1 MTSRQIRQLLERGRV
16 LQHPCDVDL
25 LLFFY
30 RHPQSLLTSDQLATF
45 VGYGVSQ
52 IAKSLE
58 SFTAAGIIER
68 SQNPTHHARMYRL
81 VRGTPDS
88 WVPSLVKIATTRRG
102 RQDVMQV
109 LKDARTTEESEGA
122 APPGARLMPQGERKV
137 AYAS

>member
-1 MTSRQIRQLLERGRV
+1 MTARQIRQLLERGRV

-30 RHPQSLLTSDQLATF
+30 RHPQSLLTSDQLAIF
-45 VGYGVSQ
+45 VGYSVSQ

-58 SFTAAGIIER
+58 AFTAAGIIER

-81 VRGTPDS
+81 VRGTPDG
-88 WVPSLVKIATTRRG
+88 WVPSIIKVATTRRG

-109 LKDARTTEESEGA
+109 LKEIRTTEETEGA
-122 APPGARLMPQGERKV
+122 GPPEAQLVPQGERKV
-137 AYAS
+137 AYA

>member
-45 VGYGVSQ
+45 VGYAVSQ
-52 IAKSLE
+52 IARSLE
-58 SFTAAGIIER
+58 AFTAVGIIER

-81 VRGTPDS
+81 VRGAPDS
-88 WVPSLVKIATTRRG
+88 WVPAIIRVATTRRG
-102 RQDVMQV
+102 RHDVMQV
-109 LKDARTTEESEGA
+109 LKETRTTEETEGA
-122 APPGARLMPQGERKV
+122 GPPGAQLMPRGERKV
-137 AYAS
+137 AYA